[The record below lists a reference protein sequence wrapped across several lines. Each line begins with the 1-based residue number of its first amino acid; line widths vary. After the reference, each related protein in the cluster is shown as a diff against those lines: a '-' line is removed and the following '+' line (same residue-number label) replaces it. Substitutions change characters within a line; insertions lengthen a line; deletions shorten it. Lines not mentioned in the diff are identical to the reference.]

1 MTRQPDIDA
10 AELISVCVSPDGHG
24 LRLRVRDRT
33 GRASLVA
40 LPMSWLNTILNA
52 LPRRPNDTEVHPL
65 DSWNMDRAPNGQD
78 LVLTLRTPEGQAVSF
93 TMKSWQVE
101 GMATI
106 ATYGSG
112 TGPART
118 VH

>member
-1 MTRQPDIDA
+1 VTRQPDIDA

-40 LPMSWLNTILNA
+40 LPMSWLNTILNV
-52 LPRRPNDTEVHPL
+52 LPRRPSDTEVYPL
-65 DSWNMDRAPNGQD
+65 DSWNMDRAPNGRD
-78 LVLTLRTPEGQAVSF
+78 LVLTLRTPEGQAISF
-93 TMKSWQVE
+93 TIKSWQIV

-106 ATYGSG
+106 AAYGG
-112 TGPART
+112 DAGPTRT